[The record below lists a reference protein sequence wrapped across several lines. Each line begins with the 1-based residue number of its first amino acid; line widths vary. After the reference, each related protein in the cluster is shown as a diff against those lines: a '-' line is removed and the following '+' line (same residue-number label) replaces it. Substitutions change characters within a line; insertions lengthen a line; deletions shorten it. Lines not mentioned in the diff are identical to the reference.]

1 MLDSIRSALRNL
13 GRKKMRSALTIA
25 GIAIGVASVILISSI
40 SECGTAAVNN
50 EMDSLGLGGLTIS
63 VNNSN
68 NMSSGHYLTENELDA
83 VRETKHVEQAIPL
96 VIQNTKV
103 GNVNNSQLD
112 ALVWGIDSKANQVI
126 SLQVLYGRMISSMD
140 VSTNSNVCMVDQTFA
155 QNTYHRDNI
164 VGKKISILCGGVEE
178 EFEVIGVIKTGSGLL
193 QNFIGDYIPNFLY
206 IPYTTLQNATGK
218 QSFDQIAVRVEDDYD
233 VDETGNAIVNALS
246 RSTGISDGF
255 VANNLVKQKD
265 GLKSILNTV
274 TVILSA
280 VGAISL
286 LVASLSIM
294 TVMMVSVNERTREI
308 GIKKSIGARRS
319 TIMFE
324 FLLEAVLISLVG
336 CLAGV
341 LVGVGIS
348 FLGASYVN
356 ITLQLRGDIM
366 LLAVGFSLLSGVI
379 FGVYPAAKASRLRPV
394 DALRL
399 E

>member
-83 VRETKHVEQAIPL
+83 VRETQHVEQAIPL

-233 VDETGNAIVNALS
+233 VDETGNAIVDALS

-319 TIMFE
+319 TIMVE

-366 LLAVGFSLLSGVI
+366 LLTVGFSLLSGVI

-399 E
+399 K